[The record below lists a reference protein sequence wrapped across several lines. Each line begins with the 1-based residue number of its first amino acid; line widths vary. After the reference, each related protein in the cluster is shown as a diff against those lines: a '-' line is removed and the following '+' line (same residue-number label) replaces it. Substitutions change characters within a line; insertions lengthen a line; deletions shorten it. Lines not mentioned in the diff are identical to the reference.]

1 MLRGNALQWAM
12 LIVFGF
18 APVTLA
24 DQPKRTSPL
33 AQASPPTQASAP
45 AITGQGPY
53 GGNVH
58 LVSGCRCEVVYSSR
72 QLWVYVSDIVGKPL
86 PARELRGRVSFKDE
100 SGVRTFRYD
109 LYPETRNGNAL
120 YVPIDRRLSEES
132 ARSVEI
138 VLYGLPT
145 ETRQPVR
152 FAANLAR
159 LLKAERLAIKKQGV
173 CPVTG
178 RPLLVVGNPI
188 RVRLPNRD
196 VFVCC
201 KGCISKLQRSPERY
215 LDKSARKQRADG
227 TSTR

>member
-24 DQPKRTSPL
+24 DQPTD
-33 AQASPPTQASAP
+33 ASALTRTP
-45 AITGQGPY
+45 SPTLAARATH

-58 LVSGCRCEVVYSSR
+58 LVFGCRCEVVYSSR
-72 QLWVYVSDIVGKPL
+72 QLWVYVSDANGKPL
-86 PARELRGRVSFKDE
+86 SARELRGRVSFKDD

-132 ARSVEI
+132 AKSVEI

-159 LLKAERLAIKKQGV
+159 LLKAERLAIRKQGV

-178 RPLLVVGNPI
+178 KPLLAMGNPI
-188 RVRLPNRD
+188 RVRLPKRD

-201 KGCISKLQRSPERY
+201 KGCISKLRRSPQRY
-215 LDKSARKQRADG
+215 LDKSARKQRAGG